1 MRCGAALS
9 SVSAVSRVAML
20 TSLIINVFYTNKA
33 IFLHKLISNASDAL
47 DKLRYVSI
55 ADPVMFEAQ
64 PYFYVSLS
72 LTRPFPSS
80 PFGIGTTKNK
90 LIPDDAYVTRSL
102 GCFGLI
108 LTVNHF
114 CLHDL
119 LTAIKADTSSM
130 DSCVAQMF
138 CHLTRF

>member
-1 MRCGAALS
+1 MCCAAALS
-9 SVSAVSRVAML
+9 CVPQPRVVFYLPPML
-20 TSLIINVFYTNKA
+20 SSLIINIFYTSKA

-47 DKLRYVSI
+47 DKLRYESI
-55 ADPVMFEAQ
+55 ADPVMIEAQ

-108 LTVNHF
+108 LTVN
-114 CLHDL
+114 
-119 LTAIKADTSSM
+119 
-130 DSCVAQMF
+130 
-138 CHLTRF
+138 RF